1 MDIKN
6 FHNAVIEVKGTPK
19 TTSLT
24 VAKLTQKRHDNILKD
39 IDDLISKCSQDF
51 KLLNFKELKRRT
63 KTGEYRYFEM
73 TKDGFT
79 MLAMGYTGKQFIEFK
94 EKYIQKFND
103 MENGITSKLLAKEE
117 FPQLTDNIQ
126 LMHEEPKPYHYSNE
140 LDMINRIVTGK
151 SASQIRKE
159 NGLEKGTSIRPYLKE
174 FEIEMILK
182 LQRADVGM
190 VLSIPNFEDRKY
202 QLKKYFSM
210 LRDNKKQLT
219 LK

>member
-6 FHNAVIEVKGTPK
+6 FHNAVIEVKGIPK
-19 TTSLT
+19 TTSLK
-24 VAKLTQKRHDNILKD
+24 VAELTGKEHYHILRD
-39 IDDLISKCSQDF
+39 IDDLLSKCSVDF
-51 KLLNFKELKRRT
+51 KLSNFGELKRKT

-79 MLAMGYTGKQFIEFK
+79 MLAMGYTGKDFIEFK
-94 EKYIQKFND
+94 EKYIKRFND
-103 MENGITSKLLAKEE
+103 MENFITSKLLAKEE
-117 FPQLTDNIQ
+117 FPQLTDNIK
-126 LMHEEPKPYHYSNE
+126 LIHEEPKFYHYSNE
-140 LDMINRIVTGK
+140 MDMINRIVTGK

-159 NGLEKGTSIRPYLKE
+159 NELEKGASIRPYLNE
-174 FEIEMILK
+174 FEIEMIMK

-210 LRDNKKQLT
+210 LRDNKKQP
-219 LK
+219 K